1 MIDIKFHELSLED
14 ALFQSVINDN
24 ILLQRNLGFTRNF

>member
-14 ALFQSVINDN
+14 AQFHSVINDN
-24 ILLQRNLGFTRNF
+24 IFLQRKLGFTRNF